1 VPGTSDEAL
10 PPAETLSTA
19 QQLLSEGRPF
29 HAHEVLEAAWKAAP
43 AAERDLWQGLAQVAV
58 GLTHALRGNS
68 HGAVALL
75 RRGADRLSGYPAHGP
90 HDIDVAGVR
99 RSCAEL
105 AARIEASGTSAL
117 RPGDTEISLR
127 VRDSSGS

>member
-1 VPGTSDEAL
+1 M
-10 PPAETLSTA
+10 PAEALSTA
-19 QQLLSEGRPF
+19 QQLLREGRPF

-68 HGAVALL
+68 RGAVALL
-75 RRGADRLSGYPAHGP
+75 RRGAGKLSGYPAHGP
-90 HDIDVAGVR
+90 HDVDVAGVQ

-105 AARIEASGTSAL
+105 AARIEASGTGAL
-117 RPGDTEISLR
+117 QPRDTDIGLR
-127 VRDSSGS
+127 VRD